1 MFETGKHLK
10 DNVSY
15 EKFIKD
21 GHVFFT
27 ARECLEMR
35 GKRVNDSAQ
44 WALNQSRV
52 IIDNDNE
59 DNVMMV
65 MIAKQN
71 DY

>member
-1 MFETGKHLK
+1 M
-10 DNVSY
+10 
-15 EKFIKD
+15 FIKD
-21 GHVFFT
+21 GHAFHSERMLRDE
-27 ARECLEMR
+27 RE
-35 GKRVNDSAQ
+35 RVNDSAQ

-65 MIAKQN
+65 MIGKQN

>member
-1 MFETGKHLK
+1 MDMF
-10 DNVSY
+10 Y
-15 EKFIKD
+15 
-21 GHVFFT
+21 T

-35 GKRVNDSAQ
+35 GKRVNDWAQ
-44 WALNQSRV
+44 WALYQSRV

-65 MIAKQN
+65 TIGKQN